1 MDAIDALL
9 NRSSSPILTSPGP
22 TEEHLQL
29 LFRAALKA
37 PDHARLRPWRFLII
51 TDNHRNKLGEVFA
64 KAISLKNNR
73 ELSEQEQQRYQQLPM
88 RAPTIVA
95 PICCI
100 HKHKKVPE
108 IEQMLSLA
116 AGVQSMLLMAF
127 TLDIGAYWRTG
138 ELCYNDF
145 VANKLGLSATEK
157 LCGFVYLGTKA
168 GKNAPKEE
176 LNIEDFTSYWGNNTK
191 F

>member
-9 NRSSSPILTSPGP
+9 NRRSSPVLTSPGP
-22 TEEHLQL
+22 TKEQLQL
-29 LFRAALKA
+29 LFKAALKA
-37 PDHARLRPWRFLII
+37 PDHSRLRPWRFLII
-51 TDNHRNKLGEVFA
+51 TDNHRNKLGEIFT

-73 ELSEQEQQRYQQLPM
+73 ELSEQEQHRYQQLPM

-100 HKHKKVPE
+100 KEHKKVPE

-127 TLDIGAYWRTG
+127 TLGVGAYWRTG

-145 VANKLGLSATEK
+145 VAKQLGLSATEK
-157 LCGFVYLGTKA
+157 LCGFVYLGTKVE
-168 GKNAPKEE
+168 KNTLKEE
-176 LNIEDFTSYWGNNTK
+176 LNIEDFTSYWGDNNK
-191 F
+191 I